1 MATTTPNYGWTV
13 PTSTDLVKDGATAI
27 ETLGDSVDATVKA
40 LNPETTL
47 ADISYRS
54 STANTNTRLAIG
66 SSGQVLTVAGG
77 VPAWVTPAGG
87 GKVLQV
93 VSATTSTPVSNST
106 VTPADTGLTAT
117 ITPTSASSKILVMI
131 SQPINATRSSDQAG
145 GGWSL
150 LRGSSV
156 VYDMTG
162 SIGIGTLYMRSIGSN
177 TSTEYYGVLS
187 MVYLDSPATTSA
199 TTYKTQQRVY
209 QAVSSANTTS
219 QSDGATSSIVLME
232 IGA

>member
-1 MATTTPNYGWTV
+1 MATTTPNYGWSV
-13 PTSTDLVKDGATAI
+13 PTSTDLVKDGAVAI
-27 ETLGDSVDATVKA
+27 ETLGDSADATVKA

-47 ADISYRS
+47 GDIAYRS
-54 STANTNTRLAIG
+54 ATANTNTRLAIG
-66 SSGQVLTVAGG
+66 STGNVLTVVGG
-77 VPAWVTPAGG
+77 VPAWAAPASG

-93 VSATTSTPVSNST
+93 VSATTSTSVSNST
-106 VTPADTGLTAT
+106 TTPADTGLTAT

-131 SQPINATRSSDQAG
+131 SQPINTTRSSDQAG

-150 LRGSSV
+150 LRGASV

-162 SIGIGTLYMRSIGSN
+162 ASALGTLYMRSIGSN

-187 MVYLDSPATTSA
+187 MIYLDSPATTSA
-199 TTYKTQQRVY
+199 TTYKTRQRVY
-209 QAVSSANTTS
+209 VATSSANVTS